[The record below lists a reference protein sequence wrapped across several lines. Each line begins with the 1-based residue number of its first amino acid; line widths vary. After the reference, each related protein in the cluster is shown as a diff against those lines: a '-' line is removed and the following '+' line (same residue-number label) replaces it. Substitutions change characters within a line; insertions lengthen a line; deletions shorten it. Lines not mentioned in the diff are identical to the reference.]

1 MADETRTDRVV
12 AQVTPTEADRIREAA
27 RIERLSVSDFLRRIA
42 LDRAERIAAERPTP
56 AVPVADLQRAA

>member
-12 AQVTPTEADRIREAA
+12 SQVTPTEADQIREAA

-42 LDRAERIAAERPTP
+42 LDRAERIAADRPTP
-56 AVPVADLQRAA
+56 VAVADPQLRAA